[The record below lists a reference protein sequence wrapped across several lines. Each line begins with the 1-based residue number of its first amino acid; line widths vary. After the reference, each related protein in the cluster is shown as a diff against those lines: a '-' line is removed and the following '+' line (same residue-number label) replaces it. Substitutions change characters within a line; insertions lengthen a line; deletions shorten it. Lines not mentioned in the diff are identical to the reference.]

1 MPGAVYEVRVK
12 GSVPAPIDD
21 LFDGASV
28 RTESVVRAVLADQA
42 ALHGLLEWIDEHGFE
57 LLDVRRAAGPS
68 PPDGSP

>member
-1 MPGAVYEVRVK
+1 
-12 GSVPAPIDD
+12 
-21 LFDGASV
+21 
-28 RTESVVRAVLADQA
+28 LADQA